1 MRIITTI
8 IFLFLFVYSKE
19 IIAQFPASDPTF
31 SLMLQDNFSGP
42 SLNSTKWYDKY
53 IWGNVNNGDE
63 YNAPANLLFNHTSG
77 FLSIKCETMTPMY
90 WYRPDYPVNN
100 PYNDTLHYRSGA
112 IYSKTKYKYG
122 YWEIS
127 AKLPA
132 GAQGYWPA
140 FWLWDAPGT
149 MTACPTGSNNII
161 NEIDIVE
168 NGGYDSQFTNRMGN
182 NYHWRD
188 ASCVYGSL
196 AGGLLPATV
205 IVPGNVTQEH
215 KYAMF
220 WEPGKMTWYFD
231 DIPVKIIND
240 PANTPS
246 YPLSTII
253 NFAIDPPGSY
263 VPIPGVTPFPAWFE
277 INYINVWQ
285 LQPDCSTNV
294 SFCSNFNAGSYISKV
309 KKSITIGGTGCS
321 DNINTSSN
329 INFWATD
336 YILISEGTTITD
348 NGSGSFSAVI
358 TNCPN

>member
-1 MRIITTI
+1 MKILKTFLI
-8 IFLFLFVYSKE
+8 IFLFSKE
-19 IIAQFPASDPTF
+19 IRAQFPASDPTF
-31 SLMLQDNFSGP
+31 SLMLNDHFSGP
-42 SLNSTKWYDKY
+42 SLNTTKWYDKY

-63 YNAPANLLFNHTSG
+63 YNDPANLTFTTTSG
-77 FLSIKCETMTPMY
+77 QTYLSIKCETMTPMY
-90 WYRPDYPVNN
+90 YYRQDYPVND
-100 PYNDTLHYRSGA
+100 PYNDTLHFRSGA

-132 GAQGYWPA
+132 GAKGYWPA

-149 MTACPTGSNNII
+149 MTACPTGSDNIV

-168 NGGYDSQFTNRMGN
+168 NGGGDSQYTDHMGT

-188 ASCVYGSL
+188 ASCNYGSL
-196 AGGLLPATV
+196 AGGLLPATI
-205 IVPGNVTQEH
+205 IVPANVTQEH
-215 KYAMF
+215 KYAML

-231 DIPVKIIND
+231 DVPVKIIND

-253 NFAIDPPGSY
+253 NFAIDPPNWNA
-263 VPIPGVTPFPAWFE
+263 PISGATPFPARFE

-285 LQPDCSTNV
+285 LQPDCNTNV
-294 SFCSNFNAGSYISKV
+294 SFCSNFNAGTYISKV
-309 KKSITIGGTGCS
+309 KKSITIGGSGCS

-329 INFWATD
+329 VNFWATD
-336 YILISEGTTITD
+336 YILITQGTTITA
-348 NGSGSFSAVI
+348 NGSGSFPANI

>member
-1 MRIITTI
+1 MKILKTI
-8 IFLFLFVYSKE
+8 SFLFLFVFAKE
-19 IIAQFPASDPTF
+19 IKAQFPASDPTF

-42 SLNSTKWYDKY
+42 SLNTTKWYDKY
-53 IWGNVNNGDE
+53 VWGNVNNGDE
-63 YNAPANLLFNHTSG
+63 YNDPANLFFNHTSG
-77 FLSIKCETMTPMY
+77 FLSIKCVTMTPMY
-90 WYRPDYPVNN
+90 WPRQDHTDDY
-100 PYNDTLHYRSGA
+100 LHYKSGA

-132 GAQGYWPA
+132 GSQGYWPA

-149 MTACPTGSNNII
+149 MAACPTGSNNII

-168 NGGYDSQFTNRMGN
+168 NGGKDSQFTDRMGN

-188 ASCVYGSL
+188 ASCNYGSL

-231 DIPVKIIND
+231 DVPVKVIID

-253 NFAIDPPGSY
+253 NFAISPPPPDDWGALPST
-263 VPIPGVTPFPAWFE
+263 IFPAWFE

-294 SFCSNFNAGSYISKV
+294 SFCSNFNASTYVSKV
-309 KKSITIGGTGCS
+309 KKSITIGGSSCS

-336 YILISEGTTITD
+336 YILINEGTTITD
-348 NGSGSFSAVI
+348 NGSGSFSAKI